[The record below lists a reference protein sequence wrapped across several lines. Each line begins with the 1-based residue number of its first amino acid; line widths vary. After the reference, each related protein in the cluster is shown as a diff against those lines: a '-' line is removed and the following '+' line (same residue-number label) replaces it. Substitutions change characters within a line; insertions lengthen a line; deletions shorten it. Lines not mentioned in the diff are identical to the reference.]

1 MRRGC
6 RLTTRTGAKGIA
18 HWVDLNLLTWQSQA
32 TQRNT
37 EKEIGVLT
45 LQSQAPQHNTEK
57 EIGVLMLHSQC
68 WLCNVMLCCAP
79 LEKDWRRW
87 IPVVGSSLGSLVV
100 FGSLFGVT
108 TN

>member
-6 RLTTRTGAKGIA
+6 RLTTRTSAKGIA
-18 HWVDLNLLTWQSQA
+18 HWVDPNLLTWQSQA
-32 TQRNT
+32 RDRGAYVAESGSQHNT

-45 LQSQAPQHNTEK
+45 L
-57 EIGVLMLHSQC
+57 HSQH

-79 LEKDWRRW
+79 LEKDGRRW
-87 IPVVGSSLGSLVV
+87 IPVVGLSLGSLVV

-108 TN
+108 SR